1 MPTGRDIIRHRD
13 INYRVSSV
21 EPWGV
26 YAVVYAVRLDTQE
39 PIPEGSPG
47 VVTSGGDVVL
57 SDGDRVLA

>member
-26 YAVVYAVRLDTQE
+26 YVLVYAVRLDKQE
-39 PIPEGSPG
+39 PIPEGDPAA
-47 VVTSGGDVVL
+47 VLSGGDEAL
-57 SDGDRVLA
+57 SGGDRVVA